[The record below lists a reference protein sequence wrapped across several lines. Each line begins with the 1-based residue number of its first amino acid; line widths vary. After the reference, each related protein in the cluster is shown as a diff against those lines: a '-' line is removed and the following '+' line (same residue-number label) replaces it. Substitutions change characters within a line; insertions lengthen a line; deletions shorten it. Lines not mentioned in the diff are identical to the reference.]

1 MSEEFRAVTRK
12 KWIARR
18 SINPRLRKLS
28 ERCNEKDE
36 KEVDVE
42 IFLKYNERLEFGSFP
57 KLIYFNS

>member
-28 ERCNEKDE
+28 ERSNEKDE

-42 IFLKYNERLEFGSFP
+42 TFLKYTKSLEFSFFT
-57 KLIYFNS
+57 KFN